1 MDMSLLHYS
10 RMDIAIEII
19 ASLALV
25 ASYFL
30 YRQQYR
36 LVWLA
41 VFLAMSAY
49 YTYLSNVPM
58 RARRQVGS

>member
-41 VFLAMSAY
+41 VFLS
-49 YTYLSNVPM
+49 LIHI
-58 RARRQVGS
+58 